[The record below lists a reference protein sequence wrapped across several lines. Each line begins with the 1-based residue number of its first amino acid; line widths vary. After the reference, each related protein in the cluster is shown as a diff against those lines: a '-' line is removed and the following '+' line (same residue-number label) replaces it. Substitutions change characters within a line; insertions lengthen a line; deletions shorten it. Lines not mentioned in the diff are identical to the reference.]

1 MDAFPALSPVALSRG
16 STPAST
22 VNRMAASRTL
32 RVMGPAVSWL
42 CAIGMM
48 PERLTRPSVGLMPT
62 IPFAEDGHTTDPSV
76 SVPIAAAHRL
86 PATAAPDP
94 ELEPHGLRSS
104 AYGFFVCPPRPL
116 QPLLEWLERIFAHS
130 LRLVLPKIIAPAC
143 RSFRATKESLA
154 GRDPN
159 NASDPAVVCI
169 WSAVSMLSL
178 IRIGMPCNGP
188 RILLSFRSRSRLPAI
203 A

>member
-1 MDAFPALSPVALSRG
+1 
-16 STPAST
+16 
-22 VNRMAASRTL
+22 
-32 RVMGPAVSWL
+32 
-42 CAIGMM
+42 MM

-130 LRLVLPKIIAPAC
+130 LRLVLPKMTAPASRNFC
-143 RSFRATKESLA
+143 ATKESLG
-154 GRDPN
+154 GRDPS
-159 NASDPAVVCI
+159 NASEPAVVCI
-169 WSAVSMLSL
+169 LSKVSILSL
-178 IRIGMPCNGP
+178 IRTGTPCSGP
-188 RILLSFRSRSRLPAI
+188 RTFFSFRSRSRLSAI
-203 A
+203 ASASGLISNTLF